1 MEALVVTY
9 KNPASQE
16 QFTAAHAGDAP
27 VFAEVEGLLAKI
39 WIADPESGTKG
50 GIYLFGDRTALD
62 AYLESDLF
70 AGILAEPSFED
81 TSWRSYQVVDELT
94 ARTQPGIQ
102 IVGAVAA

>member
-1 MEALVVTY
+1 MEALVVTF
-9 KNPASQE
+9 KNQASQE
-16 QFTAAHAGDAP
+16 QFTAATAEHVP
-27 VFAEVEGLLAKI
+27 VFAEVDGLLAKI

-50 GIYLFGDRTALD
+50 AIYLFGDRTALD

-70 AGILAEPSFED
+70 ASILAEPSFEGVN
-81 TSWRSYQVVDELT
+81 WRRYQVLDELT

>member
-1 MEALVVTY
+1 MEALVVTF
-9 KNPASQE
+9 KNHASQE
-16 QFTAAHAGDAP
+16 QFTAATAGHVP
-27 VFAEVEGLLAKI
+27 VFAELDGLLAKI

-50 GIYLFGDRTALD
+50 AVYLFSERTALD

-81 TSWRSYQVVDELT
+81 TSWRSYHVVDELT

-102 IVGAVAA
+102 IVGGVTA